1 MDGLAIIRYSC
12 SYDAKPKSQNK
23 EVVSISTYEELS
35 LILGIAMLIVAII
48 SLDKRK

>member
-1 MDGLAIIRYSC
+1 MDGLAIIRYCC
-12 SYDAKPKSQNK
+12 SYGVKSKSQNK

-35 LILGIAMLIVAII
+35 LILGVAMLIVAIM